1 MKKWVALILAC
12 ALCVAAVPAMTMSAE
27 GAEPIRILAIGNSYS
42 NNATQYTE
50 FILESM
56 NTDVEVEVYS
66 LYYAGCSLAQHV
78 NFYTNQSQVYEL
90 FRKGSNV
97 NGTNV
102 KVTMQDVF
110 ALYDYDYITVQ
121 QAPGRASTFST
132 YWSEANPYLTQ
143 LQDIIEANEPQAQ
156 IKVHQTWSFNHYC
169 AIGNDPYYKD
179 RSWENTKLMF
189 ADIEDSYEQ
198 AAAKLGLTND
208 DIIPVGRAVQLA
220 KDQFGYGDFYN
231 TGATS
236 AVAQCANGALY
247 ADNISHLN
255 NRARYLAACVWLEYF
270 FGADCRTAT
279 YVPTMLTESDCK
291 VLHMI
296 AHETVTGDQTD
307 SVVGNW
313 RVLDNGDGVKLMHYM
328 GTVPENG
335 AIAIPATV
343 GDKAVNAVAATAFK
357 YVDGVKS
364 ITVPAGAEE
373 NWDIEEGAFPV
384 ALTDVAAGTVT
395 GSGTLTFSCGQTENA
410 SSLVNVE
417 EGAIVTVTAT
427 PADGYLL
434 VPGSVTYTTAGG
446 VTVNVLNKTLDGSG
460 FGEGDGYSYQFVM
473 PAEQVT
479 VNAEFSAVGDTSF
492 LFDTVGVSVHET
504 EGVYDGIRFLTRI
517 NFGAFDQSE
526 DAITVTYGGKTYTV
540 SKIGM
545 LLKRADNATALTVEN
560 AKTNTTGVT
569 KIWNAVAY
577 DKAVSDTLRVV
588 DYTTS
593 YLDVQTVMMKSDS
606 TSTRVFRSRGFTA
619 CGYLVLSDATGA
631 ETVVY
636 TKTSLT
642 KAIKDIVASGPLKPE
657 FGEVEL
663 S

>member
-12 ALCVAAVPAMTMSAE
+12 ALCVSAIPAVTMSADST
-27 GAEPIRILAIGNSYS
+27 EPIRILAIGNSYS

-78 NFYTNQSQVYEL
+78 DYYTNEKPVYEL
-90 FRKGSNV
+90 YRKGSNV
-97 NGTNV
+97 NGAGV
-102 KVTMQDVF
+102 LVTMQDVF

-132 YWSEANPYLTQ
+132 YWSEAKPYLTQ

-169 AIGNDPYYKD
+169 AIGNDPYYTD

-198 AAAKLGLTND
+198 AAAKLGLTDD

-270 FGADCRTAT
+270 FGVDCRTAT

-291 VLHMI
+291 VLRMI

-307 SVVGNW
+307 SVVGDW
-313 RVLDNGDGVKLMHYM
+313 RVLPNGEGVKLMHYM
-328 GTVPENG
+328 GTVPASG
-335 AIAIPATV
+335 HIAIPATV
-343 GDKAVNAVAATAFK
+343 GGKNVNAVAATAFK
-357 YVDGVKS
+357 YVDG
-364 ITVPAGAEE
+364 IQQLTVPAGAEE

-384 ALTDVAAGTVT
+384 ALVDIATGTVT
-395 GSGTLTFSCGQTENA
+395 GNGTLRFSVNGGEA
-410 SSLVNVE
+410 SSSIVNVE
-417 EGAIVTVTAT
+417 EGDIVTVTAI
-427 PADGYLL
+427 PDNGYLL
-434 VPGSVTYTTAGG
+434 VPGSLTYTTASGK
-446 VTVNVLNKTLDGSG
+446 TVAILNKTLDNSG
-460 FGEGDGYSYQFVM
+460 FGEGDGYTYRFAM
-473 PAEQVT
+473 PADQVA
-479 VNAEFSAVGDTSF
+479 VNVAFQAVGDTNF
-492 LFDTVGVSVHET
+492 LFDTIGSSVHET
-504 EGVYDGIRFLTRI
+504 DGVYDGIRFLTRI
-517 NFGAFDQSE
+517 NFGTFDTSA
-526 DAITVTYGGKTYTV
+526 DSINVVYGGKAYTV

-545 LLKRADNATALTVEN
+545 LLKRTANDAALTLEN
-560 AKTNTTGVT
+560 SKTYTEGAT
-569 KIWNAVAY
+569 KIWDAVSY
-577 DKAVSDTLRVV
+577 DKSVSNNLRIV
-588 DYTTS
+588 DYTDS
-593 YLDVQTVMMKSDS
+593 YIDVQVVMAKNEN
-606 TSTRVFRSRGFTA
+606 TTARKFRSRSFTA
-619 CGYLVLSDATGA
+619 CGYMVLTDANGA
-631 ETVVY
+631 DTVVY
-636 TKTSLT
+636 TTSSIT
-642 KAIKDIVASGPLKPE
+642 KAVKDVITFKPLNPE

-663 S
+663 